1 MMTIGTM
8 NSHAAAMRPASYGH
22 GTILAGAADEAR
34 KSTRGRRMIRERV
47 MALGKDSIFNLTGL
61 VRTFPLQPQDLEA
74 LENQFTY
81 YTHFLGRA
89 EQLALHHTGADPEAC
104 SAVLCNRVSAAML
117 AIMLGT
123 LKPGERVLS
132 LVAQGRSHPSV
143 QQAVEVMGATFHE
156 VQGLSGLERAMHEG
170 TWHMLAITPL
180 TPSMY
185 HLPAADVAAAI
196 DMAKAAQPVVFV
208 DDAHM
213 MARSVFYD
221 EPVAFGLGE
230 IDVAVWSLDKHV
242 PGPRGAAIVGRHDLM
257 QSIMAQAF
265 QCGLEAQSGHY
276 VAMLRGMEA
285 FDPAP
290 IRQAGALARALFEQ
304 LKARFGPRPYLG
316 GPGVSFAADDFSE
329 VVYERAGTR
338 QTALVPAEIAI
349 TGCFLLL
356 QHHGVITIPIT
367 GYPGAAPTFRLM
379 MHPDGGRLGLDR
391 LERAIDDTFDRTA
404 GLLQHPGAVK
414 TLLLSE
420 EQRAEEMP
428 LWWQGSAR

>member
-8 NSHAAAMRPASYGH
+8 NSHAAAVRPASYGH
-22 GTILAGAADEAR
+22 GTILASAADEAR
-34 KSTRGRRMIRERV
+34 KSTQGRRMIRERV
-47 MALGKDSIFNLTGL
+47 MALGKDSIYNLTGL
-61 VRTFPLQPQDLEA
+61 VRTFPLQPQDLEP

-89 EQLALHHTGADPEAC
+89 EQLPLHYTGADPDAC

-123 LKPGERVLS
+123 LRPGARVLS

-143 QQAVEVMGATFHE
+143 QQAVEVMGATFQE
-156 VQGLSGLERAMHEG
+156 VQGLAALERAMHEG
-170 TWHMLAITPL
+170 DWRMLAITPL

-185 HLPAADVAAAI
+185 HLPAADVA
-196 DMAKAAQPVVFV
+196 
-208 DDAHM
+208 
-213 MARSVFYD
+213 
-221 EPVAFGLGE
+221 VAFGLGD

-257 QSIMAQAF
+257 QSIMAQVF
-265 QCGLEAQSGHY
+265 QFGLEAQSGHY

-290 IRQAGALARALFEQ
+290 IRQAGALARVLFQ
-304 LKARFGPRPYLG
+304 RLSATFGPRLYQG
-316 GPGVSFAADDFSE
+316 GPGVSFSADVFSE

-338 QTALVPAEIAI
+338 QTVLVPAEIAI

-404 GLLQHPGAVK
+404 GLLQQPGAVK
-414 TLLLSE
+414 TLLLGE
-420 EQRAEEMP
+420 E
-428 LWWQGSAR
+428 

>member
-1 MMTIGTM
+1 MMTMGTM
-8 NSHAAAMRPASYGH
+8 NSHAAAIRPASYGH

-47 MALGKDSIFNLTGL
+47 MALGKDSIYNLTGL
-61 VRTFPLQPQDLEA
+61 VRTFPLQPQDLEP

-89 EQLALHHTGADPEAC
+89 EQLALHHTGADPDAC

-156 VQGLSGLERAMHEG
+156 VQGLAAMERAMHEG
-170 TWHMLAITPL
+170 TWRMLAITPL

-185 HLPAADVAAAI
+185 HLPAADVAVAI
-196 DMAKAAQPVVFV
+196 DMAKAAQQVVFV

-265 QCGLEAQSGHY
+265 QLGLEAQSGHY

-290 IRQAGALARALFEQ
+290 IRQAGALARALFQ
-304 LKARFGPRPYLG
+304 RLSATFGPRLYQG
-316 GPGVSFAADDFSE
+316 GPGVSFSADDFSE

-356 QHHGVITIPIT
+356 RHHGVITIPIT

-404 GLLQHPGAVK
+404 GLLQQPGAVK
-414 TLLLSE
+414 TLLLGE
-420 EQRAEEMP
+420 E
-428 LWWQGSAR
+428 